1 MDQMPKADKTNHAVS
16 VVDNQFRLPKADKTN
31 HAVSVVDNQFLRTIW
46 GPFLPGDIG
55 VIREVY
61 PEIPLDFI
69 EKLTAIDGDHVE
81 LIPAARLLEVLIPI
95 ELVAR
100 YLRNEYSQIK
110 RGIGDINIVANPLS
124 ILSFVDGV
132 VKRVITPET
141 ELMHKPAEKLAL
153 RSGALEKVNMLLDR
167 YFGLELAYGCSCCA
181 LVFKKEDR
189 EAVLASQYYKKR
201 EQQGRH
207 WDSDVLAATG
217 NLYGPVP
224 IAEVPSVFLENSVDF
239 GQEEVDSYL
248 RFSQVAQRC
257 IDEHENNVLNL
268 NKWYNRAA
276 CFVGGQCQKHGEHC
290 PLPPSVENPL

>member
-1 MDQMPKADKTNHAVS
+1 MIQIPKTTKPHHAIEVKGD
-16 VVDNQFRLPKADKTN
+16 VVC
-31 HAVSVVDNQFLRTIW
+31 RTIW
-46 GPFLPGDIG
+46 GAFLPEDMA
-55 VIREVY
+55 VIQKVY
-61 PEIPLDFI
+61 PEIPQDFI
-69 EKLTAIDGDHVE
+69 EELTGTDEDHVE
-81 LIPAARLLEVLIPI
+81 LIPAARLLEVLIPV

-100 YLRNEYSQIK
+100 YLRTEYSQIK
-110 RGIGDINIVANPLS
+110 RGIGDLNIVANPLS
-124 ILSFVDGV
+124 ILSFVGGV